1 MRSRLGSRSSGR
13 VYGSGDILERAN
25 KKCHQS
31 SIDIASRHTSS
42 FADTAWRGKQKR
54 WREMEIEEAKEA
66 KEAKE
71 IKQEDVEK
79 IKQEEAQ
86 NIK

>member
-1 MRSRLGSRSSGR
+1 MGSRSSGR

-66 KEAKE
+66 KE